1 MLSFTLQN
9 NLGKST
15 LKFILEVEVEGVWP
29 NLCYGNVESSATRWQ
44 VALHPII
51 TVTQHR
57 GGIVQILIQGSIFI
71 DGNATMQKY
80 IHVAGVVQF
89 IGICRFRVPISHHSL
104 GSVPLA
110 SSRSQ
115 LLREFIVR
123 VGVGEWENGS
133 CWGALGLVPTLL
145 WPKPGMSPS
154 SIWDAHLLASY

>member
-1 MLSFTLQN
+1 MAESVLR
-9 NLGKST
+9 KRW
-15 LKFILEVEVEGVWP
+15 V
-29 NLCYGNVESSATRWQ
+29 LCCQ
-44 VALHPII
+44 VAGGATCYYHGD
-51 TVTQHR
+51 TTQR
-57 GGIVQILIQGSIFI
+57 GIVQILIQGSIFI

-80 IHVAGVVQF
+80 INVAAVVQF

>member
-1 MLSFTLQN
+1 MLSFTLCRIILEN
-9 NLGKST
+9 PKST
-15 LKFILEVEVEGVWP
+15 LKVILKVEVEGVWR
-29 NLCYGNVESSATRWQ
+29 NLCYGNAESSATRWQ

-71 DGNATMQKY
+71 DGNATMQSEGVQVREY
-80 IHVAGVVQF
+80 IRAQLYVDRLESAISVSQ
-89 IGICRFRVPISHHSL
+89 SHHSL

-123 VGVGEWENGS
+123 VGVGGKNGS
-133 CWGALGLVPTLL
+133 CRGALGLVPT
-145 WPKPGMSPS
+145 
-154 SIWDAHLLASY
+154 